1 MAPPGRW
8 GIKGSS
14 LLAFGEKRRKA
25 EVSTPHCFI
34 NRSELGKVG
43 GLAIGAQRR
52 ASIFRFR
59 SAHNGKSFGIAANAE
74 MTDVLPGVKS
84 YIRCGSCY
92 EILLLLPK
100 LLLYIAMAQLCSS
113 LEGRLRNTDLPISK
127 CLFPVFEAVVNSIYA
142 IDDRLKSDN
151 TFAMADGKIR
161 IILDRANESDLF
173 GGKAELL
180 SITIEDN
187 GIGFNENNY
196 NSFCELDSLYR
207 ESLGCKGIGRL
218 LWLKAF
224 DSAEIESSYVD
235 GSEMKCR
242 HFIFTSKGIDEL
254 AALEFNDKELK
265 TKVRM
270 NGIKPRFKESLSK
283 FSQES
288 IAKAIFEHCLW
299 FFIREGGCPDIR
311 VIDGTNPA
319 TNLSEIY
326 DSYMGSDNSEIATF
340 SLGEETF
347 NVLHIKLQRS
357 DKNNNV
363 ISYCAGNRIVN
374 DEKIKDVVG
383 LYDSA
388 IQTESRSF
396 FYKCFV
402 TAPYLDKHVA
412 PDRFSFL
419 IPDKRESDGDEL
431 YSEIYFSDIRS
442 KVLDAIRQYLAPFL
456 RDAIEAGKEKIQ
468 DFVDKQAPYYKP
480 ILASLSEDEKSINP
494 NSSDKAMD
502 LLLHQKMMEKEH
514 SLLAE
519 GHDVLEVKSGESD
532 EEYQRRTQAYF
543 DGIQSLKQSDL
554 TRYVI
559 HRKIILEL
567 LKDALSRNDDG
578 HYSKEDKIHQ
588 IIMPMRTTSDGD
600 EFKDNNLWII
610 DERLVFHHFLA
621 SDKSFNSMPVTDCG
635 SPKRPDILVENVY
648 DNPMVVTEKDN
659 PPFASLRIVEFKRPM
674 RDDMSADNDP
684 INQCIDYVKNI
695 RQGNAVT
702 KSGRP
707 LDISEATPAYCYII
721 CDLTKSM
728 RDICQNHDLKDT
740 YDRLGYF
747 GYHSGFRIYF
757 EVISF
762 DQLLNSASERNAS
775 FFDKLGI
782 SHN

>member
-1 MAPPGRW
+1 
-8 GIKGSS
+8 
-14 LLAFGEKRRKA
+14 
-25 EVSTPHCFI
+25 
-34 NRSELGKVG
+34 
-43 GLAIGAQRR
+43 
-52 ASIFRFR
+52 
-59 SAHNGKSFGIAANAE
+59 
-74 MTDVLPGVKS
+74 
-84 YIRCGSCY
+84 
-92 EILLLLPK
+92 
-100 LLLYIAMAQLCSS
+100 MAQLGSS
-113 LEGRLRNTDLPISK
+113 LEGRLRNTDLPVTK

-151 TFAMADGKIR
+151 SFSITEGKIR
-161 IILDRANESDLF
+161 VILERANTSDLF
-173 GGKAELL
+173 GGKVELL
-180 SITIEDN
+180 GITVEDN
-187 GIGFNENNY
+187 GIGFTKDNY
-196 NSFCELDSLYR
+196 KSFCELDSLYR

-224 DSAEIESSYVD
+224 DSAEIESNYID
-235 GSEMKCR
+235 GSEVKRR
-242 HFIFTSKGIDEL
+242 HFIFTSRGIDDLDASEL
-254 AALEFNDKELK
+254 NQESLGTIIHL
-265 TKVRM
+265 R
-270 NGIKPRFKESLSK
+270 GIKPLFKESLNK
-283 FSQES
+283 LSQEG

-311 VIDGTNPA
+311 VINGTNPA

-326 DSYMGSDNSEIATF
+326 DSYMGSDNSKTATF
-340 SLGEETF
+340 SLGDETF

-388 IQTESRSF
+388 IQTNSGTF

-419 IPDKRESDGDEL
+419 IPDKRANENGDEL

-442 KVLDAIRQYLAPFL
+442 KVLEAIRQYLSPFL
-456 RDAIEAGKEKIQ
+456 KDTIEAGKEKIQ
-468 DFVDKQAPYYKP
+468 AFVDKQAPYYKP
-480 ILASLSEDEKSINP
+480 ILASLSEEEKSINP
-494 NSSDKAMD
+494 NASDKAMD

-514 SLLAE
+514 NLLAE

-543 DGIQSLKQSDL
+543 DNIQSLKQSDL

-588 IIMPMRTTSDGD
+588 IIMPMRTTSDGG

-621 SDKSFNSMPVTDCG
+621 SDKSFSSMPVPDCD
-635 SPKRPDILVENVY
+635 SIKRPDILVENVY

-674 RDDMSADNDP
+674 RDDMSANNDP

-707 LDISEATPAYCYII
+707 LDISETTPAYCYII